1 MIRIFIADDHAIF
14 REGLRRVLAFAGDM
28 DVSGEARNGREV
40 LAQAQRG
47 AHDVLLLDLNM
58 PGPSGIELIK
68 RVRNEAP
75 KLPILMLTVH
85 DEAEIAR
92 RAISAGAAGYLTKDG
107 EPEALLEAVRTVA
120 RGRHYVEQA
129 VASRVLFQG
138 AAEDGRIPH
147 HQLSNREFDVFRRLA
162 EGAAIPAI
170 AAALGI
176 SPKTVSTH
184 KFRLMQKLGVA
195 SDGELIRYALR
206 HGLVE

>member
-1 MIRIFIADDHAIF
+1 MIRVFIADDHAIF

-40 LAQAQRG
+40 LSHVPRG
-47 AHDVLLLDLNM
+47 GHDVLLLDLNM
-58 PGPSGIELIK
+58 PGQCGIELIK
-68 RVRNEAP
+68 RLRNEAP
-75 KLPILMLTVH
+75 KLPIVVLTVH

-92 RAISAGAAGYLTKDG
+92 RAIAAGAAGYVTKDG
-107 EPEALLEAVRTVA
+107 ELESLYEAVRTVS
-120 RGRHYVEQA
+120 RGRHYVDQA
-129 VASRVLFQG
+129 VASRVIFHG
-138 AAEDGRIPH
+138 ATDEGKVPH

-162 EGAAIPAI
+162 EGNTISAI

-184 KFRLMQKLGVA
+184 KFRLMQKLGLT

-206 HGLVE
+206 HRLVE